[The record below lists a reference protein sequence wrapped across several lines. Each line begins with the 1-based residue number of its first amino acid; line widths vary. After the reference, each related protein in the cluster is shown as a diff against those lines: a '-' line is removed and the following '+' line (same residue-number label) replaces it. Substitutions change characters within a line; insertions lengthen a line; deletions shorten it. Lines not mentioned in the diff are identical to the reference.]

1 MRITAHQPLYLP
13 WLGFFDKIS
22 DADILVILDSV
33 QFSRTDFIHRNKIL
47 INGNAHWLTIPIE
60 NSSSR
65 APIKDV
71 RIEGSTW
78 KMNHLEST
86 RRNYIRAPHF
96 DDLNQLLEGTL
107 MQINSDFLI
116 DYTMPLL
123 SNIIDYLGI
132 ETKVILLSDLGIES
146 NKSRLILDICNSMKA
161 DEYIAGS
168 QGLNYLE
175 LETFESNRVKVLM
188 QEYKHPVYRQNS
200 DIFIDNLSVIDLIS
214 QEGQNSLSV
223 IQQGRSYS
231 SHGHSE

>member
-22 DADILVILDSV
+22 DAGILVILDSV
-33 QFSRTDFIHRNKIL
+33 QFSRTDYIHRNKIL
-47 INGNAHWLTIPIE
+47 INGNPHWLTIPIE
-60 NSSSR
+60 KSSSR

-71 RIEGSTW
+71 RIEGSAW
-78 KMNHLEST
+78 KRNHLEST
-86 RRNYIRAPHF
+86 RRNYLRAPHF

-107 MQINSDFLI
+107 MQINSNFLI
-116 DYTMPLL
+116 DYTLPIL
-123 SNIIDYLGI
+123 SNLIDYLGI
-132 ETKVILLSDLGIES
+132 EIKVILLSDLGIES
-146 NKSRLILDICNSMKA
+146 NKSRLILDVCNSVKA

-175 LETFESNRVKVLM
+175 LETFESNGIKVLM

-200 DIFIDNLSVIDLIS
+200 DKFIDNLSVIDLIA

-231 SHGHSE
+231 SHGHSK